1 MALLCLPVAAE
12 AGAEVVSVARVNV
25 SGNSQVTSDYILG
38 VVSTKVGQTL
48 DRDVLQ
54 KDIEAIYNQGFFS
67 FVDADLTPEPDGVA
81 VTFSVR
87 ENPIVESIVFEG
99 NTVYTSEQLMKEVFS
114 QVGTV
119 FNRVFFRNDL
129 DRIQNRYHTDGYVM
143 VRVSDVQ
150 VQGGDM
156 GRILGLL

>member
-12 AGAEVVSVARVNV
+12 AGAEVVSVARVSV
-25 SGNSQVTSDYILG
+25 SGNSQVTSNYILS

-67 FVDADLTPEPDGVA
+67 FVDADLTPEQDGVA

-99 NTVYTSEQLMKEVFS
+99 NTL
-114 QVGTV
+114 
-119 FNRVFFRNDL
+119 
-129 DRIQNRYHTDGYVM
+129 
-143 VRVSDVQ
+143 
-150 VQGGDM
+150 
-156 GRILGLL
+156 